1 MNALETKLNRIF
13 LRKTKECRDC
23 AVLIQILD
31 LDPDPLVIANREG
44 EIVFL
49 NKSCQ
54 EYLQVSS
61 EKALGKPVTEIIPE
75 TKLQLLCSGNKQE
88 FGQLQDIKGKTA
100 LVHRCSI
107 VVEGEALGAMKRVVF
122 RNVAEV
128 KSLYQRL
135 LRLDRNDQD
144 EKKSPQVPALH
155 TFQDIHCCSTAM
167 NAVKKTAQK
176 VAQLPYPVLLQG
188 EVGTGKELFA
198 QAIHSASP
206 RRYGPFISVNCKACP
221 QEILTKELF
230 GYEEATARS
239 GQGIAGMISRAHG
252 GTLFL
257 KEIGEIALSV
267 QAALLRVL
275 QKKPFSRN
283 GGLRR
288 EAPDLRII
296 AASSQD
302 LQGKVKK
309 EQFMADLYYRLNT
322 FTLELTPLR
331 RRTEDVPLLAQKI
344 LERLNAARD
353 VKIQISSEALKLL
366 QHYSWPGNVRELVN
380 LIERLALT
388 VEEKL
393 LEPHHIQSVFLPGGD
408 LGKEKMAPDIFKS
421 INLLTKRRKK
431 PSPGRLHYSKE
442 TRQKPRATW
451 AFIALRFIARCR
463 SIRSNK

>member
-13 LRKTKECRDC
+13 LTKSKECRDC
-23 AVLIQILD
+23 AVLMQILD
-31 LDPDPLVIANREG
+31 LDPDPLVIVNREG
-44 EIVFL
+44 DVVFM
-49 NKSCQ
+49 NQSCQ
-54 EYLQVSS
+54 DYLQTYCKDVI
-61 EKALGKPVTEIIPE
+61 GKPLRDIIPDSR
-75 TKLQLLCSGNKQE
+75 LQFVCSNNKQE
-88 FGQLQDIKGKTA
+88 IGQLQKIKGKTA
-100 LVHRCSI
+100 LVHRCPL
-107 VVEGEALGAMKRVVF
+107 VVEGEAWGAMKRVVF

-135 LRLDRNDQD
+135 LRLDRSSLD
-144 EKKSPQVPALH
+144 EKMFTRVPAVH
-155 TFQDIHCCSTAM
+155 TFRDIHCCSTAM
-167 NAVKKTAQK
+167 NAVKNMAQK
-176 VAQLPYPVLLQG
+176 VAPLPYPVLLQG

-230 GYEEATARS
+230 GYEEVSARN
-239 GQGIAGMISRAHG
+239 GQGMTGVISRAEG

-257 KEIGEIALSV
+257 KEIGEIALPV
-267 QAALLRVL
+267 QAALLRIL

-283 GGLRR
+283 GGSRR

-302 LQGKVKK
+302 LLGKVKK
-309 EQFMADLYYRLNT
+309 GQFIADLYYRLNT

-331 RRTEDVPLLAQKI
+331 RRPEDVPLLAQKT

-353 VKIQISSEALKLL
+353 AKIQISPDALKLL
-366 QHYSWPGNVRELVN
+366 QHYAWPGNVRELVN

-408 LGKEKMAPDIFKS
+408 LEKENMAPIIFKS
-421 INLLTKRRKK
+421 IDEEEKKTISWALTLFEGNKTKASRYLGIHRSSLYRKM
-431 PSPGRLHYSKE
+431 
-442 TRQKPRATW
+442 QKYK
-451 AFIALRFIARCR
+451 I
-463 SIRSNK
+463 K